1 MMRSS
6 SILFAIA
13 IFALSPE
20 RAKPEVVDSSAG
32 GFTVKTTLDINAVPD
47 EVYRKLVR
55 NVGEWWNSAHTF
67 SHDAH
72 NLSIEEKPMGCFC
85 EKLPNQGGVRHME
98 ILAIAPG
105 KELVMSGAIGPMQS
119 LAATGTM
126 RVQLSPIHGGTKL
139 EVQYA
144 IAGYLAKGMNAWAA
158 ISDSV
163 VTEQFTRLKNYI
175 EHGDPAP
182 KQAP

>member
-1 MMRSS
+1 MKYT
-6 SILFAIA
+6 
-13 IFALSPE
+13 ALLVFLALVCAVAARPD
-20 RAKPEVVDSSAG
+20 VVDSSAG
-32 GFTVKTTLDINAVPD
+32 GFTVKTTLAINAVPD

-67 SHDAH
+67 SRDAH

-98 ILAIAPG
+98 VLAIAPG
-105 KELVMSGAIGPMQS
+105 KELVMSGAIGPMQP

-126 RVQLSPIHGGTKL
+126 RIQLSAADGGTKL
-139 EVQYA
+139 EVRYTV
-144 IAGYLAKGMNAWAA
+144 AGYLATGMNTWAA
-158 ISDSV
+158 PADSV

-175 EHGDPAP
+175 EHGSPEP
-182 KQAP
+182 K